1 MNNKNFKLN
10 RWAYGFAALAL
21 ILGCLLPMMSFYQ
34 TFPNIPVELEER
46 VTLDNL
52 TQLIIPGS
60 ADITFAKPG
69 AYAVYYEYS
78 SVNNG
83 MRYENGSQ
91 PPSLECALTSKTSGE
106 KVHAVPD
113 YVETNTY
120 STKDQERV
128 GVLIMSITIH
138 DPGIYTFACQYP
150 DGRTQ
155 PEIVVSVGPN
165 FIWEFFNIFAKVG
178 CSILSG
184 MAIFFFSVLFSII
197 VILIVVVK
205 RTQAKKRLET

>member
-21 ILGCLLPMMSFYQ
+21 ILGCLLTMMSFYQ
-34 TFPNIPVELEER
+34 TFPNIPGELEER

-52 TQLIIPGS
+52 TQLVIPGS
-60 ADITFAKPG
+60 ADITFAKPA

-78 SVNNG
+78 SVING
-83 MRYENGSQ
+83 VRYEIGLQ

-106 KVHAVPD
+106 QVHAVAD

-128 GVLIMSITIH
+128 GVLIMSIAIH
-138 DPGIYTFACQYP
+138 DQGIYTFACQYP
-150 DGRTQ
+150 DGRTH

-178 CSILSG
+178 CQILSG

-197 VILIVVVK
+197 IIIVAVK
-205 RTQAKKRLET
+205 RSQTKKRLET

>member
-1 MNNKNFKLN
+1 MSNLYFKLN
-10 RWAYGFAALAL
+10 RWAYGFAALAF
-21 ILGCLLPMMSFYQ
+21 ILGCLLKMMSFYQ
-34 TFPNIPVELEER
+34 TFPNIPGELEDR
-46 VTLDNL
+46 VTLNKV
-52 TQLIIPGS
+52 TQLFIPGS

-69 AYAVYYEYS
+69 AYAVYYEYA
-78 SVNNG
+78 NAING

-128 GVLIMSITIH
+128 GVLIMSIAIH
-138 DPGIYTFACQYP
+138 DQGIYTFACQYP
-150 DGRTQ
+150 DGRTH

-184 MAIFFFSVLFSII
+184 MAIFFFSVLFCII
-197 VILIVVVK
+197 IVVVK